1 MASTKHTDVTV
12 RISYI
17 NLWQKEP
24 HQSTWMQRRWENNE
38 LELTDLLLATAIFSQ
53 VTIYLDSE
61 ASSLFLGRVTF
72 RRFRVAQGWE
82 LPHSFPEY
90 TLSLDPELFEFR
102 MLPAFQHLNMWQWG
116 LKWGLLPN
124 AHSLSST
131 QCWPRNKPNGRGPA
145 LEPQLC
151 QLRAG
156 GINGATKP
164 EPLQTLSFL

>member
-38 LELTDLLLATAIFSQ
+38 LELTDLLLAAAIFSQ

-90 TLSLDPELFEFR
+90 TLSLDPELFENRSWSGVSFLMHIPWAQR
-102 MLPAFQHLNMWQWG
+102 SAGHGISPM
-116 LKWGLLPN
+116 
-124 AHSLSST
+124 
-131 QCWPRNKPNGRGPA
+131 
-145 LEPQLC
+145 
-151 QLRAG
+151 AG
-156 GINGATKP
+156 GLPWSPSYVNSEQVVLMGW
-164 EPLQTLSFL
+164 